1 MYHRI
6 GSLLPQSTV
15 EPPLFAQIYIFDTD
29 NEIQNRLNIMPSL
42 NQVTLAALQ
51 NMLHDI
57 NPYVQVF
64 QQTGRLFQQ
73 NSQKLTMII
82 TDSQCYNVPTTSEI
96 AAIIVGDNNNPSNV
110 SNRDIILHLHE
121 GGLQH
126 ISELHR
132 AYAPLHYV
140 LLFPRGEDGWHPT
153 IPIQNEAQPYLLD
166 AEEQHE
172 IDEDSIKPQ
181 RHEII
186 IMMKYYA
193 YQLQVGRPGEG
204 MNLYLSGHLSNNI
217 LLMHICKCGTKLPKL
232 FEV

>member
-82 TDSQCYNVPTTSEI
+82 TDSRMTDSQCYNVPTTSEI

-110 SNRDIILHLHE
+110 SNRDIILHSHE

-126 ISELHR
+126 IQCVTKKTVYFFIE
-132 AYAPLHYV
+132 
-140 LLFPRGEDGWHPT
+140 F
-153 IPIQNEAQPYLLD
+153 
-166 AEEQHE
+166 
-172 IDEDSIKPQ
+172 
-181 RHEII
+181 
-186 IMMKYYA
+186 
-193 YQLQVGRPGEG
+193 
-204 MNLYLSGHLSNNI
+204 
-217 LLMHICKCGTKLPKL
+217 KCM
-232 FEV
+232 

>member
-64 QQTGRLFQQ
+64 QQTGRLLQQ
-73 NSQKLTMII
+73 NSQNLTITMII
-82 TDSQCYNVPTTSEI
+82 TDSRMTDSQCYNVPTTSEI

-110 SNRDIILHLHE
+110 SNYDIILHSHE
-121 GGLQH
+121 GGLH
-126 ISELHR
+126 CI
-132 AYAPLHYV
+132 
-140 LLFPRGEDGWHPT
+140 
-153 IPIQNEAQPYLLD
+153 
-166 AEEQHE
+166 
-172 IDEDSIKPQ
+172 
-181 RHEII
+181 
-186 IMMKYYA
+186 
-193 YQLQVGRPGEG
+193 
-204 MNLYLSGHLSNNI
+204 
-217 LLMHICKCGTKLPKL
+217 
-232 FEV
+232 